1 MLPPEVNTIIQQLRE
16 RFRAW
21 VTADSSRA
29 ELPDL
34 LSAEELVTGLVRD
47 AGLGM
52 LQDFV
57 DVRAEQALEHR
68 EPCRCGQKMEVLRH
82 PSWPRKTLLGTIRV
96 RDTYTYC
103 RACHESAKPL
113 QAWLGTDRE
122 TWSLPAQ
129 QAAVDLA
136 TDESCEKAV
145 AKLARHHPGVEM
157 GRTTALHLLH
167 EHGGRAR
174 EFVDAKL
181 SAARKQAE
189 LPSAQ
194 QVAGVEELEVEFD
207 GGMIPVATLEP
218 IAVEEGKEPE
228 RTPVRGLPKR
238 RKVCRWEEVKAGLVQ
253 KPGEVDR
260 LYSLRPTAGLDAA
273 FDDLFGL
280 AVMKGWTEETQ
291 VRGIADG
298 ARHIR
303 TRMAEAF
310 HAGEFRFILDR
321 PHCKEHLSAVGAEL
335 EPLTGVPAQEWA
347 KSALEKLE
355 TKRADEVVSEVTSA
369 WEASGENEKSRNDTL
384 RREAAYFE
392 RNKDAVAYAE
402 YRENGWSTAS
412 GEIESCHGHLVQAR
426 LKIGGAW
433 WHPDGVDDVLALR
446 LVRANGWWE
455 EFWAG
460 QRRAWSS
467 RAATFAE
474 ARPSR
479 SD

>member
-1 MLPPEVNTIIQQLRE
+1 VFPPDVNAIVKQLRE

-21 VTADSSRA
+21 VTGDETRA

-68 EPCRCGQKMEVLRH
+68 EPCKCGRRKEVLRS
-82 PSWPRKTLLGTIRV
+82 PSWPRKTLLGTVHV
-96 RDTYTYC
+96 RDAYTYC
-103 RACHESAKPL
+103 RTCQESEKPL

-122 TWSLPAQ
+122 TWSLLAQ
-129 QAAVDLA
+129 EAAVDLA

-157 GRTTALHLLH
+157 GRTTALRLLH
-167 EHGGRAR
+167 EHGGHAR
-174 EFVDAKL
+174 KFVDTKL
-181 SAARKQAE
+181 STARKAAE
-189 LPSAQ
+189 RPSTRQDAI
-194 QVAGVEELEVEFD
+194 AEELEVEFD

-218 IAVEEGKEPE
+218 IAIEEGKEPA
-228 RTPVRGLPKR
+228 RTPVRGLLKR

-273 FDDLFGL
+273 FGDLFGL
-280 AVMKGWTEETQ
+280 AVMKGWTKRTQ

-303 TRMAEAF
+303 PRMAEAF
-310 HAGEFRFILDR
+310 HAGTFRFILDR
-321 PHCKEHLSAVGAEL
+321 PHCKEHLSSAGAAL
-335 EPLTGVPAQEWA
+335 EPATGLPAQEWA
-347 KSALEKLE
+347 TSALARLE
-355 TKRADEVVSEVTSA
+355 TGRAEEVVSELARA
-369 WEASGENEKSRNDTL
+369 WEALGDDEKSRDDTL
-384 RREAAYFE
+384 RREAVYFE

-412 GEIESCHGHLVQAR
+412 SEIESCHGHLVQAR
-426 LKIGGAW
+426 MKIGGAW

-455 EFWAG
+455 EFWTD
-460 QRRAWSS
+460 QRRTWRS

-479 SD
+479 AA

>member
-1 MLPPEVNTIIQQLRE
+1 MLPPEVNAIIQQLRMQ
-16 RFRAW
+16 FRAW
-21 VTADSSRA
+21 ISEDKSRS

-34 LSAEELVTGLVRD
+34 LCAEELVTGLVRD
-47 AGLGM
+47 AGRGM
-52 LQDFV
+52 LQDFI
-57 DVRAEQALEHR
+57 DVRAEQALELR
-68 EPCRCGQKMEVLRH
+68 EPCKCGQRKEVLRNTI
-82 PSWPRKTLLGTIRV
+82 WLRKTLLGTVQV
-96 RDTYTYC
+96 RDSYTYC
-103 RACHESAKPL
+103 RLCHESEKPL
-113 QAWLGTDRE
+113 QASLGTDRE

-129 QAAVDLA
+129 EAAVDLA

-145 AKLARHHPGVEM
+145 AKLARHHPGVVM
-157 GRTTALHLLH
+157 GRTTALRLLH
-167 EHGGRAR
+167 VHGGRAR
-174 EFVDAKL
+174 KFVDAKL
-181 SAARKQAE
+181 FAARKAAAM
-189 LPSAQ
+189 PSAR
-194 QVAGVEELEVEFD
+194 QVAAAEELEVEFD

-218 IAVEEGKEPE
+218 IAIEEGKEPE
-228 RTPVRGLPKR
+228 RTPVRGLLKR
-238 RKVCRWEEVKAGLVQ
+238 HKNCRWAEVKAGLVQ

-280 AVMKGWTEETQ
+280 AVMKGWTEKTQ

-303 TRMAEAF
+303 PRMAEAF
-310 HAGEFRFILDR
+310 HAGTFRFILDR
-321 PHCKEHLSAVGAEL
+321 PHCKEHLSSAGTAM
-335 EPLTGVPAQEWA
+335 EPFTGIPAQEWA
-347 KSALEKLE
+347 KNALAKLE
-355 TKRADEVVSEVTSA
+355 TQRAEEVVSELTGA
-369 WEASGENEKSRNDTL
+369 WEASGDDEKSRNDTL

-412 GEIESCHGHLVQAR
+412 SEIESCHGHLVQPR

-460 QRRAWSS
+460 QRRAWRS
-467 RAATFAE
+467 RAETFAE

-479 SD
+479 TA